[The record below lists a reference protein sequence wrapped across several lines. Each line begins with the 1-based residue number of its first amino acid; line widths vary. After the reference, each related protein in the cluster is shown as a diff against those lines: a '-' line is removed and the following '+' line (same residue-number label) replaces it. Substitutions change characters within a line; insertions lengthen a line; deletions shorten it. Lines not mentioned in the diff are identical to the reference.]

1 MVFEDRIIALKNHE
15 ERLIFVD
22 VARQKIIAKCEF
34 EKVSTFHKAGD
45 DLIIKAKGNKFHKI
59 AFPFSPKAKQEDF

>member
-15 ERLIFVD
+15 ERLVFFD

-45 DLIIKAKGNKFHKI
+45 DLIIKAKGEFHKI
-59 AFPFSPKAKQEDF
+59 ALPFSQKAKQEDF